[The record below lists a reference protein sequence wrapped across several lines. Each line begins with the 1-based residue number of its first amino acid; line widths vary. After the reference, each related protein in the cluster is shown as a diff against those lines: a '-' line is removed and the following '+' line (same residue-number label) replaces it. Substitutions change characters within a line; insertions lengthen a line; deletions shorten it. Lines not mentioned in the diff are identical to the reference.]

1 MLYYNRVRGENRPY
15 SENRPYVENKS
26 YEENRPYSENRPSEN
41 DEIKSLRQ
49 TINDLIEN
57 RKSNRVEYNI
67 VSELAPIF
75 YPSETNQLLQRI
87 LIVLYIILIL
97 LIIK

>member
-1 MLYYNRVRGENRPY
+1 MLYYNRVRG
-15 SENRPYVENKS
+15 ENRPYVENKS

-67 VSELAPIF
+67 VSELVPIF

>member
-1 MLYYNRVRGENRPY
+1 MLYYNRVRG
-15 SENRPYVENKS
+15 ENRPYVENKS
-26 YEENRPYSENRPSEN
+26 YEENRPYSENRLYVEN